1 MNFII
6 KKPEE
11 ISANLNGELVVAKK
25 NEEIEKEFESY
36 YQNNPGICVAHNV
49 SPFLPFGDSA
59 QESLSRLV
67 SAFITYQT
75 ITMDE
80 KEMFD
85 HENDQEME
93 NEDQEQDETDY
104 KALSEQ
110 YKAQAEKEK
119 ARADK
124 YE

>member
-25 NEEIEKEFESY
+25 NEEIEKEFEEY
-36 YQNNPGICVAHNV
+36 LQKPGICVAHNV
-49 SPFLPFGDSA
+49 SPSLPFGDSA

-67 SAFITYQT
+67 SAFITYHT

-80 KEMFD
+80 KELHDQEM
-85 HENDQEME
+85 DQEME
-93 NEDQEQDETDY
+93 NEDQEQDEPDY